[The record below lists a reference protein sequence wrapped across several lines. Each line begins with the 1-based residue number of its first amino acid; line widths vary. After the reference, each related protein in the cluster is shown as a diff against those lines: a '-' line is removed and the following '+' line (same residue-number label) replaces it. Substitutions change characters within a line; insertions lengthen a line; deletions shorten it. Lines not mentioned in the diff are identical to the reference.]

1 MLLIHQMDGYSSK
14 TYFHYQEDSEEDSD
28 EDEEDPLKK
37 TTSIKYTVLKEED
50 FIDEEE

>member
-14 TYFHYQEDSEEDSD
+14 TYHHYQEEDDSD
-28 EDEEDPLKK
+28 EDDEPLKK
-37 TTSIKYTVLKEED
+37 TSVKYTVLKEED